1 MSPIQIII
9 LIIIALIIVK
19 IWQKYRQQTITIRE
33 FFLWIGFWLIVAVLF
48 IFPETAQTAAK
59 WLGIGRGVDLII
71 YLGLIV
77 LFFAV
82 FYILLR
88 IERLERDITKVVR
101 EDALKNS
108 KH

>member
-9 LIIIALIIVK
+9 LVIIALIIIK
-19 IWQKYRQQTITIRE
+19 TFQKYRQQAITIRE
-33 FFLWIGFWLIVAVLF
+33 FFLWISFWLIAAVLF
-48 IFPETAQTAAK
+48 IFPNLTQTVAK
-59 WLGIGRGVDLII
+59 WLGVGRGVDLII

-101 EDALKNS
+101 EEALKNS
-108 KH
+108 KS